1 MSLTLDFKETVAAR
15 VQNDP
20 AFAQALLHEAITLL
34 TSGDLESAELIL
46 RDLGN
51 STAAFEA
58 LTKEIQKQAQSL

>member
-1 MSLTLDFKETVAAR
+1 MSLTRDFKETVAAR

-20 AFAQALLHEAITLL
+20 AFAQALLDEAITRL
-34 TSGDLESAELIL
+34 TNGDPESAELIL
-46 RDLGN
+46 CDLGN